1 MLYFSVHWMLK
12 YSLRWRPRPRGQ
24 IVSANAEAV
33 LDISP
38 LICFSKSQIAKGQ
51 YKDYLVGQ
59 LTIFGF
65 RSWRVFRFVKMMISW
80 IVDKLC
86 CIFKRTLAPCFFPTG
101 EFLGKFSEHLLDEY
115 LRLRLFF
122 YGDNDDDATVQWW
135 TPSSDDVL
143 ASSLIVPQPDFFAK
157 TGRTYSLSM
166 FLDSLSMFSDSLSM
180 FSVNMRGN
188 PQLFRGCL

>member
-1 MLYFSVHWMLK
+1 MGG
-12 YSLRWRPRPRGQ
+12 GQ
-24 IVSANAEAV
+24 IVSATAETV
-33 LDISP
+33 YDISP
-38 LICFSKSQIAKGQ
+38 LIFFLKITNS
-51 YKDYLVGQ
+51 
-59 LTIFGF
+59 
-65 RSWRVFRFVKMMISW
+65 
-80 IVDKLC
+80 

-122 YGDNDDDATVQWW
+122 YGDNDDDATVQWL

-143 ASSLIVPQPDFFAK
+143 ASSLIVPQPDFFTK